1 MARVPL
7 EALLARVDRIRPLP
21 GVARRVVELV
31 EDDASSVDKIQA
43 EILKDQVITARLL
56 KLCNSAYYGFP
67 REIGAVSEAVV
78 LLGFNAVRSLVL
90 SLGLKEIIQAP
101 LEGYSMAAGE
111 LWRHSLACALIAR
124 RIAQISGYADAERAY
139 TAGLLHDIGKVAL
152 DQFVR
157 AEFGEIVGRAGSGE
171 KAFSQAEQEILGFDH
186 CQVGKML
193 LEHWRLPAVLVEA
206 VSLHHRP
213 SEATLDPRLAALT
226 HAADG
231 LTLMAG
237 FGLGADGLA
246 YKIDPGALE
255 LLGLDAEK
263 VEALLGTVSDLVGG
277 GLRAYED

>member
-31 EDDASSVDKIQA
+31 EDDAASVDKIQA

-67 REIGAVSEAVV
+67 RKIGAVSEAVV

-263 VEALLGTVSDLVGG
+263 VETLLGTVPDLVGG

>member
-1 MARVPL
+1 MAPVPL
-7 EALLARVDRIRPLP
+7 ETLLARVDRIRPLP

-31 EDDASSVDKIQA
+31 EDDAASVDKIQA

-67 REIGAVSEAVV
+67 RKIGAVSEAVV
-78 LLGFNAVRSLVL
+78 LLGFTAVRSLVL

-124 RIAQISGYADAERAY
+124 RIAQISGYADVERAY

-157 AEFGEIVGRAGSGE
+157 AEYSEIVRRTESGG
-171 KAFSQAEQEILGFDH
+171 KTFSQAEQEILGFDH

-193 LEHWRLPAVLVEA
+193 LDHWRLPAVLVEA
-206 VSLHHRP
+206 VFLHHRP
-213 SEATLDPRLAALT
+213 SEAALDPRLAAIT

-246 YKIDPGALE
+246 YKVDPQAMAR
-255 LLGLDAEK
+255 LGLDSEK
-263 VEALLGTVSDLVGG
+263 IEAVLGTVPDLVGG